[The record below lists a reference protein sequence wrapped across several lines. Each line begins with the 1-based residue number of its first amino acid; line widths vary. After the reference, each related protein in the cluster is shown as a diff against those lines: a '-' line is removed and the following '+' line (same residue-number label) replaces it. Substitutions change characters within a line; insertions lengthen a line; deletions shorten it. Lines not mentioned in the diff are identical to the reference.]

1 MLIHQAEPPG
11 KHLILN
17 PAAAQQ
23 KAQTYCP
30 TQQQEEKE
38 LQQMV
43 DPTEL
48 WSSHIQSGVTWKDRR
63 YWDKLNPRRGF
74 QAPLGS
80 FLVAW
85 KTVQVWRLKELIS
98 PLGDSVS
105 PEGVCVAVEETRK
118 SCIRSGPCSGL
129 HGHLTAT
136 RLWVQTSWSM
146 SPFYVVCMFY
156 HSSNTYFF
164 FNLNC
169 RF

>member
-1 MLIHQAEPPG
+1 
-11 KHLILN
+11 
-17 PAAAQQ
+17 
-23 KAQTYCP
+23 
-30 TQQQEEKE
+30 
-38 LQQMV
+38 MV

-164 FNLNC
+164 FFILTVDS
-169 RF
+169 RSAIGVDMRVRSSLFWLDLIDWQHVKGHPALTQWLLR